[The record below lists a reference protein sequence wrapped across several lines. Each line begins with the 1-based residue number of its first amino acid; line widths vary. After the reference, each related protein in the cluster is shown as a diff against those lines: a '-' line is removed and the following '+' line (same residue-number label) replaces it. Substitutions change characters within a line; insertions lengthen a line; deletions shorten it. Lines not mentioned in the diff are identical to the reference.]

1 MRAVFVGLL
10 ATACTP
16 TPLNPEVVGGTELQV
31 ERVQRTLDLFRW
43 EVYEELL
50 PVVDRIVFE
59 APSDE
64 HALGSWSRGQRRIKL
79 LPTLKD
85 REIDAVLR
93 HELCHALDHQ
103 GSSPSARR
111 TDWPV
116 LDLDVSVDNDAWR
129 RGELFAQLCAYGS
142 AGLDL
147 LLRSAGPCLSAPL
160 AEAADD
166 VDQYVFD
173 PDQRAPITYL
183 PAEMGTAEWDPEH
196 GALSSLRDWRTPDVI
211 GVDVDRE
218 AGTTFTGLDLTDGNW
233 DGQSLSAAPR
243 RREHRIDRERAL
255 LPSAWSTDLYTVTD
269 APPHVV
275 RVTQVPGDGTVSI
288 VGWAGEQATF
298 LGQACV
304 RGRGQLAVGYHVLL
318 ASIRPDH
325 LDWATAPAPTEP
337 DAR

>member
-1 MRAVFVGLL
+1 MRAALPLLL
-10 ATACTP
+10 ASACAP
-16 TPLNPEVVGGTELQV
+16 PPLNPAVVGGTDAQV

-59 APSDE
+59 PPTNE
-64 HALGSWSRGQRRIKL
+64 HALGSWSRGQRRIRL
-79 LPTLKD
+79 LPTLED

-93 HELCHALDHQ
+93 HELCHALDDQ
-103 GSSPSARR
+103 SSSPSARR

-147 LLRSAGPCLSAPL
+147 LLRSAGPCLSAAL
-160 AEAADD
+160 AEAAGD
-166 VDQYVFD
+166 VDQDVFD

-183 PAEMGTAEWDPEH
+183 PAQMGTAAWDPEQ

-211 GVDVDRE
+211 GVDVERE
-218 AGTTFTGLDLTDGNW
+218 ERTAFTGLDLTDGNW

-269 APPHVV
+269 APQHVV
-275 RVTQVPGDGTVSI
+275 RVTQVPGAGTISI
-288 VGWAGEQATF
+288 VGWTGEQATF
-298 LGQACV
+298 LGDACV
-304 RGRGQLAVGYHVLL
+304 PERGQLAVGYHLLL
-318 ASIRPDH
+318 ASIRPDR
-325 LDWATAPAPTEP
+325 LDWATAPAPTDP